1 MQGEIVRRGAGPD
14 YGLTRRQ
21 ALRAGGVGAVSLYL
35 VACGGDDGGAGS
47 GGTEV
52 SVTYD
57 FGYAGEPG
65 SMQKYWQTLQRQ
77 LQDGSEGVRIKDL
90 SFVDERSL
98 LPRLQSQHTAKRGP
112 VLETYF
118 TGWNTYIFLNQ
129 GVLEPLDDYVG
140 EGEPENWIGA
150 RPVDGKYYVA
160 PFLADSAVLFVNK
173 SLASKAGVEL
183 GDVTKGERFGS
194 WEQFTA
200 ALRKVKR
207 SGATPVAM
215 GAADGLAQDKWTQA
229 TELEFLQSRAEIPRI
244 ATGETP
250 VSEPVASAW
259 ADHLEELR
267 VDGLLNDNAAELTEQ
282 QSIATFLKGEQ
293 AFIMTFPGAILKADN
308 ADDFEILGYWKGD
321 SPYNTALAVAG
332 SGLMMTNYGENKDA
346 AGKLIDYM
354 HEAEQ
359 LTLFNDLTGELP
371 ADKRFDASGLGGLSA
386 KLLGLIKEPPS
397 GSAPATWVHDEV
409 SGTQLVAIWDTARSV
424 LAGKSADEARS
435 DLEDRLEKYRS
446 QNEAE
451 VRVMERYADILAEE

>member
-1 MQGEIVRRGAGPD
+1 MRGEIDRPRVRTGP
-14 YGLTRRQ
+14 GLTRRA
-21 ALRAGGVGAVSLYL
+21 ALRAGGAGVVSLYL
-35 VACGGDDGGAGS
+35 IGCGGDDGDAGAGA
-47 GGTEV
+47 TEV

-90 SFVDERSL
+90 AFVDERSL

-129 GVLEPLDDYVG
+129 GVLEPLDEYVG
-140 EGEPENWIGA
+140 DGEPENWIGA
-150 RPVDGKYYVA
+150 RPVDGKFYVA
-160 PFLADSAVLFVNK
+160 PFLADSAVLFVNRA
-173 SLASKAGVEL
+173 LARKAGVEL
-183 GDVTKGERFGS
+183 GDVTKGERFES
-194 WEQFTA
+194 WDEFAT

-207 SGATPVAM
+207 SGITPVAM

-244 ATGETP
+244 ATGDTP
-250 VSEPVASAW
+250 VSEPVASGW

-267 VDGLLNDNAAELTEQ
+267 ADGLLNDKAAEITEQ
-282 QSIATFLKGEQ
+282 QSIASFLKGEQ

-332 SGLMMTNYGENKDA
+332 SGLMMTNYGENKEA

-354 HEAEQ
+354 HKPEQ
-359 LTLFNDLTGELP
+359 LTLFNEVTGELP
-371 ADKRFDASGLGGLSA
+371 ADKRFNASGLSPLTV
-386 KLLGLIKEPPS
+386 KLLGLIKEPPP

-435 DLEDRLEKYRS
+435 DLETRLEKYRS
-446 QNEAE
+446 QNKAE